1 MAQEVNELLTE
12 ADQRGVQTGDLSMPA
27 HDLEQAI
34 RRLERSLDAL
44 AATQDRLVDAVRDA
58 NAQTLS
64 QLEELEGVLKGEPA
78 AMEEDRPQLR
88 LAPVA
93 A

>member
-1 MAQEVNELLTE
+1 
-12 ADQRGVQTGDLSMPA
+12 MPA